1 MHLLAKFTRLRVS
14 TYVGDGMIVK
24 LVQNDIGSQFRATLT
39 REHDNSAVDLTDA
52 TVTCS
57 FRAKGSS
64 TNLATLSCVSTAS
77 LLEEGVAVFRFTDGD
92 LDVNYGKYEG
102 QIQVEFDSGDVESVS
117 EIVSFFVGE
126 DKNL

>member
-1 MHLLAKFTRLRVS
+1 
-14 TYVGDGMIVK
+14 VGDGMIVK
-24 LVQNDIGSQFRATLT
+24 LVQNDIGSQFQATLT
-39 REHDNSAVDLTDA
+39 REHDGSAVDLTDA

-64 TNLATLSCVSTAS
+64 TNLSTLSCVSTAS
-77 LLEEGVAVFRFTDGD
+77 QLEDGKAIFRFSSGN
-92 LDVNYGKYEG
+92 LDVDIGKYEG
-102 QIQVEFDSGDVESVS
+102 QIQVEFDSGDVESVQ